1 MHQWYRK
8 LGDLTN
14 VYKFLKGECKED
26 GSRLF
31 FSGHLCPD
39 ETKGTDWNTRGSTWT
54 SGKAFLYFLFLT
66 VWVTVHW
73 HRVPRVAVESPPW
86 RSSKAP
92 WIWSWAP
99 CPGCSC
105 LNRGPCQCKL
115 FHDFMKFLNPLFLFS
130 IRVKYIL
137 NRVSCFWTVLQRSF
151 LACGPYMW
159 KRICLC
165 HGLSWNWDW
174 EITGKIILFWSITQL
189 FWLLCYFCVAGTVA
203 LLTV

>member
-1 MHQWYRK
+1 MQRRWIQAFFQWPPVSRRDKRHRLEHKRFHLNIRK
-8 LGDLTN
+8 
-14 VYKFLKGECKED
+14 
-26 GSRLF
+26 SISLF
-31 FSGHLCPD
+31 SISNCVSDSTLAQGAQSGC
-39 ETKGTDWNTRGSTWT
+39 G
-54 SGKAFLYFLFLT
+54 
-66 VWVTVHW
+66 V
-73 HRVPRVAVESPPW
+73 SPPW

-105 LNRGPCQCKL
+105 LNRGPCQCKP
-115 FHDFMKFLNPLFLFS
+115 FHDFMKFLNPLFFFS
-130 IRVKYIL
+130 VRVKYIL